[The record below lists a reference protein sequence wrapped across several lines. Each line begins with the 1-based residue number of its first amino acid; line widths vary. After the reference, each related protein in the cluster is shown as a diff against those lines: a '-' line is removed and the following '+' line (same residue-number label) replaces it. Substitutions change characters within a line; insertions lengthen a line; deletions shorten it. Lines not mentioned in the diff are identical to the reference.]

1 MGQGS
6 YVICELDSIEKEYP
20 QFQQAIRNLEDQVIR
35 KCAADWFP
43 KLSVEQV
50 FAKIKDK
57 TEGFGRTT
65 ILPAL
70 FADWWG
76 GTPAVGPPP
85 AVAKTQA
92 LSVPLNSLQVGGT
105 FGGSPVGTWRQL
117 ITASGNMVLLH
128 GAGAGD
134 TIAEDFKVAWIGLA
148 FPNKQQHITEIKFQI
163 GDRKYGRIN
172 LEEMLVYNKPAVIF
186 EEGYTIEEEES
197 FDLYGYV
204 RGPIPTHHD
213 GYIGIHQRIVM
224 LGAAYYKVKDKIL
237 SNCAAAIT

>member
-6 YVICELDSIEKEYP
+6 YVICELDSVEKEYP
-20 QFQQAIRNLEDQVIR
+20 LFQQAIRNLEDKVIR
-35 KCAADWFP
+35 KCQADWFP
-43 KLSVEQV
+43 TLSVEQV

-57 TEGFGRTT
+57 SEGFGRTT

-70 FADWWG
+70 FADWWDG
-76 GTPAVGPPP
+76 VTKA
-85 AVAKTQA
+85 QA
-92 LSVPLNSLQVGGT
+92 TSVPLNSLQLGGI

-134 TIAEDFKVAWIGLA
+134 TIAEDFKIAWIGLA

-213 GYIGIHQRIVM
+213 GFVGIHQRIVM

-237 SNCAAAIT
+237 GNCASAIT

>member
-6 YVICELDSIEKEYP
+6 YVICELDSVEKEYP
-20 QFQQAIRNLEDQVIR
+20 QFQQALRSLEDQAIR

-43 KLSVEQV
+43 KLTVEQV
-50 FAKIKDK
+50 SAKLWDK

-70 FADWWG
+70 FSDWWD
-76 GTPAVGPPP
+76 GTVKP
-85 AVAKTQA
+85 QA
-92 LSVPLNSLQVGGT
+92 LSVPLNSAQLGGV

-134 TIAEDFKVAWIGLA
+134 TIAEDFKIAWIGLA
-148 FPNKQQHITEIKFQI
+148 FPNKQQHITEIKMQI

-186 EEGYTIEEEES
+186 EEGYIIEEEES

-213 GYIGIHQRIVM
+213 GYVGIHQRIVM
-224 LGAAYYKVKDKIL
+224 LGAAYYKIKDKIL
-237 SNCAAAIT
+237 GLCGAAISTT

>member
-6 YVICELDSIEKEYP
+6 YVICELDSIQKEYP
-20 QFQQAIRNLEDQVIR
+20 DFQRAIMSLENDAIL
-35 KCAADWFP
+35 KCTNDWFP
-43 KLSVEQV
+43 KLTPDAV
-50 FAKIKDK
+50 FAKLRAK
-57 TEGFGRTT
+57 EESFGRIT

-70 FADWWG
+70 FADWWD
-76 GTPAVGPPP
+76 GTTKAQAV
-85 AVAKTQA
+85 
-92 LSVPLNSLQVGGT
+92 SVPLNSLQLGGI

-128 GAGAGD
+128 GAREGD

-172 LEEMLVYNKPAVIF
+172 LEEMLVYNKPALIF
-186 EEGYTIEEEES
+186 EEGYMINEEES
-197 FDLYGYV
+197 FELYGYV

-213 GYIGIHQRIVM
+213 GFVGIHQRIVP
-224 LGAAYYKVKDKIL
+224 LGAAYYRVKDKIL
-237 SNCAAAIT
+237 GQCGAAIT